1 MNHALIDLYLSETDL
16 PLTMIDNLW
25 DDHGLCV
32 SYNDDQVLDSS
43 FLSET
48 FYHR

>member
-1 MNHALIDLYLSETDL
+1 MNHALSDLYVSEVDL
-16 PLTMIDNLW
+16 PHTIIDSLW